1 MRRRLRD
8 LTIYFFI
15 LVSMSAVGAEAH
27 PRIGEGA
34 ADLTRRTATAG
45 RKMISITDK
54 NAIVVDESA
63 VDSTDPDYDIVQA
76 NIDFLNDLLAQYI
89 RFDEMSPE
97 ALRSY
102 KVDYYLAQMEN
113 GGFPQLV
120 FNSRWHV
127 DSVRL
132 IREGLAAIGAKKH
145 LALFEEGSRLV
156 DSLGEARLKKFL
168 ATTIHD
174 YGESTERAALEGID
188 DRFFALDKMENL
200 RDLNRVWLRAH
211 PLLAPASAE
220 RIAAEVRR
228 RGEELP
234 DRAKRIAAA
243 EAAAPRYMKLIRAL
257 VAKAGQRLDRVT
269 VGDPT
274 REFAGAPTT
283 AWYFLTD
290 RGLFHMV
297 DVGGI
302 AIMFRGRST
311 TDRVCEIDAP

>member
-1 MRRRLRD
+1 MRQWLRD
-8 LTIYFFI
+8 LTIHFGI
-15 LVSMSAVGAEAH
+15 LLSMSALGAEAH
-27 PRIGEGA
+27 PRIKNGA
-34 ADLTRRTATAG
+34 ANLIHPIVATE

-76 NIDFLNDLLAQYI
+76 NIDFLNDLLARHI
-89 RFDEMSPE
+89 RFDEMSQE

-102 KVDYYLAQMEN
+102 EVDYYLAQMEN
-113 GGFPQLV
+113 GGFPQFVL
-120 FNSRWHV
+120 NSRWHV

-145 LALFEEGSRLV
+145 LALFEEGGRLV

-174 YGESTERAALEGID
+174 YGKSAERAALEAID
-188 DRFFALDKMENL
+188 GRFFALDKTEDL
-200 RDLNRVWLRAH
+200 RGLNRAWLRAH
-211 PLLAPASAE
+211 PALAPASAD

-228 RGEELP
+228 RGEQLP
-234 DRAKRIAAA
+234 DRAARIAAA

-269 VGDPT
+269 AGDPM

-290 RGLFHMV
+290 QGLFHMV
-297 DVGGI
+297 DAGGK